1 MNKPI
6 LSPKSVSIT
15 RGPLPGSKKLIVGG
29 VPFREVALSGGEP
42 PVRLYDTSGPYT
54 DDGAAIDI
62 EKGLRPVRRGWIL
75 ARGDVEEYSGRDRQ
89 PEDDG
94 LKRGELL
101 SVPQF
106 DRAGRRPLRAKPG
119 KNVTQLHYA
128 RAGII
133 TQEMK
138 FIAARENLG
147 RSALVD
153 GNSFGAAIP
162 DFITPEFVRDEVARG
177 RAIIP
182 ANINHPETE
191 PMIIGRNFL
200 TKVNANIGNSAVT
213 SGVAEEVEKLVW
225 SIRWGAD
232 TVMDLS
238 TGRHIHTIREW
249 IIRNSPV
256 PIGTVPIYQALEKV
270 GGIAEELTWE
280 LYRDTLI
287 EQCEQGVDYF
297 TVHAG
302 VLLRYVPL
310 TAKRVTGIVS
320 RGGSIMAKWCLAHHQ
335 ENFLYT
341 RFHEICEIMRAYD
354 VSFSLGDG
362 LRPGSIAD
370 ANDEPQF
377 AELKTQGELTKI
389 AWGYDVQVM
398 NEGPGHVPMH
408 LIKENMEKQL
418 EWCAEA
424 PFYTLGPLTTDIAP
438 GYDHITSAVGAAMI
452 GWYGTAMLCYVTPK
466 EHLGLANRDDVKA
479 GVIAYKIAAH
489 AADLAKGHPRAQ
501 A

>member
-15 RGPLPGSKKLIVGG
+15 RGPLPGSRKLVVDG
-29 VPFREVALSGGEP
+29 VPFREVPLSGGEA

-54 DDGAAIDI
+54 DETAAIDI
-62 EKGLRPVRRGWIL
+62 EKGLGPLRRDGIL
-75 ARGDVEEYSGRDRQ
+75 ARGDVEEYPGRDRK

-94 LKRGELL
+94 LKHGERL

-106 DRAGRRPLRAKPG
+106 DRAGRKPLRAKPG
-119 KNVTQLHYA
+119 RNVTQLHYA
-128 RAGII
+128 RQGLI
-133 TQEMK
+133 TEEMK

-147 RSALVD
+147 RSALAD
-153 GNSFGAAIP
+153 GNSFGANIP
-162 DFITPEFVRDEVARG
+162 AEITPEFVRDEVARG

-249 IIRNSPV
+249 IVRNSPV

-270 GGIAEELTWE
+270 GGVAEELTWE

-302 VLLRYVPL
+302 VRLAHIPL
-310 TAKRVTGIVS
+310 TAERVTGIVS
-320 RGGSIMAKWCLAHHQ
+320 RGGSILAKWCLAHHTR
-335 ENFLYT
+335 EFPLYEF
-341 RFHEICEIMRAYD
+341 R
-354 VSFSLGDG
+354 
-362 LRPGSIAD
+362 
-370 ANDEPQF
+370 
-377 AELKTQGELTKI
+377 
-389 AWGYDVQVM
+389 
-398 NEGPGHVPMH
+398 
-408 LIKENMEKQL
+408 
-418 EWCAEA
+418 
-424 PFYTLGPLTTDIAP
+424 
-438 GYDHITSAVGAAMI
+438 
-452 GWYGTAMLCYVTPK
+452 
-466 EHLGLANRDDVKA
+466 
-479 GVIAYKIAAH
+479 
-489 AADLAKGHPRAQ
+489 ADLRTPQ
-501 A
+501 IL